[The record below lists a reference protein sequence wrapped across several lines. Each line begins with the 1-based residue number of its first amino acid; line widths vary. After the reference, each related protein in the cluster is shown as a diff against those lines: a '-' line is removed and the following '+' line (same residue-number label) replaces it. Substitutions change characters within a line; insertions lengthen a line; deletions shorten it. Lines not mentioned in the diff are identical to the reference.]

1 MRDPMSWSLPIGRLF
16 GIQVRVHVLLL
27 IVFLGLVG
35 RAAGTDGVI
44 RGTWID
50 VVMLLGLLF
59 LSVLLHEFGHCFGA
73 RMVEGD
79 ATEVL
84 LWPLGGLAYCDVPH
98 TPRANL
104 ICVICGPLVNLV
116 LCVITASLLIGLS
129 DPTLRP
135 PWNPFWNPLRRDEA
149 GQILMFSWS
158 GDPQYVSNPMVLILA
173 RLFWVN
179 MWQFLFNMLL
189 VAFPMD
195 AGRIFQCILWKYVG
209 YHKAT
214 MVAVMVGFF
223 MAILVGI
230 FSIASNEWMLGCLAI
245 FLYVSCRHQWI
256 VLEMGGE
263 DSLFGYDFSQGYTSL
278 ERDQPAAPAPRRR
291 QSWYQR
297 WRQRRAQQKMKLQL
311 ETREAEERR
320 LDEILEKIQRDGM
333 AALTDEERRF
343 LKRVSDHRNRQ

>member
-35 RAAGTDGVI
+35 RAAGTTGVI
-44 RGTWID
+44 PGTWID

-104 ICVICGPLVNLV
+104 ICVICGPLVNLI
-116 LCVITASLLIGLS
+116 LCVISALLLVGLVDS
-129 DPTLRP
+129 TLRP
-135 PWNPFWNPLRRDEA
+135 PWNPFWYPLRWRET
-149 GQILMFSWS
+149 GEILMFTWS
-158 GDPQYVSNPMVLILA
+158 GEERLVSNPMVLILA

-297 WRQRRAQQKMKLQL
+297 WRQRRAQQKMKQQQ